1 MLICIQ
7 DNVYVDGV
15 RVIDAPSSSN
25 IGDAVALSL
34 NPGVNRVQARLAMKG
49 HNDVPENY
57 ADEAFY

>member
-34 NPGVNRVQARLAMKG
+34 NPCVNRVQARLAMKG

-57 ADEAFY
+57 ADKAFY